1 MKEEARKVLYMG
13 LKRTFNKYRRLGN
26 FGLSVTAKHC
36 DCKVILRISAFS
48 TVSSTTNKC
57 LKKFFLSVPTFC
69 Q

>member
-1 MKEEARKVLYMG
+1 MKEEESKVLYMG
-13 LKRTFNKYRRLGN
+13 LKRICNKYRRLGN

-36 DCKVILRISAFS
+36 ACEAILRISAFS

-57 LKKFFLSVPTFC
+57 LKEFFLSVPTFC